1 MQVLEFMGVPMCP
14 CFLCDPVY
22 FVVILSVFFVG
33 LRFLSVVSSV
43 PVISELFLDSTVGLA
58 MYTSK

>member
-1 MQVLEFMGVPMCP
+1 MCP

-43 PVISELFLDSTVGLA
+43 PVISELFLDSTVGQT